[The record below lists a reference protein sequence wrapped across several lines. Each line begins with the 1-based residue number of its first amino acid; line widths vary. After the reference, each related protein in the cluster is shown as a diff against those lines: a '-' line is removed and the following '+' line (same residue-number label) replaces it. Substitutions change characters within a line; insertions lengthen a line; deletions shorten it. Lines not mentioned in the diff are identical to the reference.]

1 MTLFWKDI
9 KKNYDTR
16 LPLAPMVDKCIDE
29 KDICD
34 MWQAHYKK
42 LLNCLDSSKSKKSV
56 ERKLYSIIKTAI
68 VFRPVDIFN
77 ALKSTIRLEKHVELM
92 GLLLSI
98 LFILVQLCAYL
109 LQFKCDCSF
118 IFLHQT
124 H

>member
-1 MTLFWKDI
+1 MTSFWKGI

-42 LLNCLDSSKSKKSV
+42 LLNSVDSSKSKESV
-56 ERKLYSIIKTAI
+56 ERKLYSIKDTAI

-77 ALKSTIRLEKHVELM
+77 ALKSTKTGKACGVD
-92 GLLLSI
+92 GLAAEH
-98 LFILVQLCAYL
+98 FIHASPIIQSC
-109 LQFKCDCSF
+109 
-118 IFLHQT
+118 IFVNAI
-124 H
+124 